1 VSTATSA
8 LTSTLT
14 PFRHDALLYGAD
26 REFLDGTLEFLNEGL
41 EANESM
47 LVVLAAEKIDALE
60 RELGDDAGRVRFADM
75 AEVGANP
82 ARIIPAWRDFA
93 DECMRRGVP
102 FRGIGEPIWPGRSA
116 DELVECQ
123 RHEALLNLAFAD
135 TPGFRLLCPYDTS
148 NLHQDVL
155 EEAHRSHPC
164 VVEGSSERESGGWS
178 GLDEVVAPF
187 DAPLPEPARV
197 LAAIAIDRH
206 TLRNARALVTHH
218 ATESGLSAEKL
229 DDLLIAVS
237 EVVTNSILHGG
248 GAADLRIWHSDPS
261 LVCEVRD
268 TGFIQD
274 PLAGRVRPAIAG
286 VGGRGLW
293 LATQLCDLLQL
304 RATEAGNVIRLHMRT
319 A

>member
-1 VSTATSA
+1 MV
-8 LTSTLT
+8 T
-14 PFRHDALLYGAD
+14 PFRHEALLYGDA
-26 REFLDGTLEFLNEGL
+26 REFLDGTLGFLNEGL
-41 EANESM
+41 EADESM
-47 LVVLAAEKIDALE
+47 LVVLAAEKIEALE
-60 RELGDDAGRVRFADM
+60 RELGTDAGRVRFADM

-116 DELVECQ
+116 DEVVECQ

-135 TPGFRLLCPYDTS
+135 TPAFRLLCPYDTT
-148 NLHQDVL
+148 NLDHDVL

-164 VVEGSSERESGGWS
+164 IVEGSSERESGHWS
-178 GLDEVVAPF
+178 GVEHVAVPF
-187 DAPLPEPARV
+187 AAPLPEPEHV
-197 LAAIAIDRH
+197 LATMAIDRD
-206 TLRNARALVTHH
+206 TLRKARALVMHH
-218 ATESGLSAEKL
+218 ATASGVSGDKL

-248 GAADLRIWHSDPS
+248 GAADLRIWHAEPS

-268 TGFIQD
+268 SGFIDD

-304 RATEAGNVIRLHMRT
+304 RSSGAGNVIRLHMRT